1 MIPVSVRSAGDHDE
15 EYLAELIV
23 RFGPLTRIMLSETS
37 LSAAWRLNFLA
48 NFFIGPIYKEIGER
62 FDLSRPQF
70 VILYSLLQTRDLV
83 ARDVCLATGL
93 PKNSISRAVAELMER
108 GLIARVVDDV
118 DKRAKPLR
126 PTPAGRDLVGAVE
139 PLFLDRQT
147 AMRAVL
153 SNEEAA
159 EFDRLL
165 NKMID
170 AMPHWVEVE

>member
-1 MIPVSVRSAGDHDE
+1 MAVSVRQVEDDDGDANAD
-15 EYLAELIV
+15 LIA

-48 NFFIGPIYKEIGER
+48 NFFIGPVYKELGER

-93 PKNSISRAVAELMER
+93 PKNSISRAVSELMER
-108 GLIARVVDDV
+108 GLIARVVDDA

-126 PTPAGRDLVGAVE
+126 LTPAGRALVGAVE

-165 NKMID
+165 DKMIN